1 MEFTSPTFL
10 LFVLGSA
17 LLFHLLQNSLYR
29 RLVLAA
35 ASLAFIGSYV
45 SDGWQVVPLGAFLL
59 LGYAAIELVRRRP
72 SDTNLAIGVVAI
84 VLLFVY
90 LKRFSFVDALPG
102 LPFPY
107 LVIGLSYIL
116 FRVLHLIVDARSAG
130 WSTPINPLSFFN
142 YTCSFLSFVSGPI
155 QRFQEFARGEAAV
168 TASVNSDRVFRSFS
182 RVVTGFI
189 KVSVLSAIADHIF
202 EKLSGRLLDDVVPL
216 QGLPYGAVYAG
227 AAISYTI
234 YLYCNF
240 AGYMDIV
247 IGAGWLF
254 NQNLP
259 ENFNH
264 PFAARNFLDFW
275 GRWHMTLSE
284 WFRTYLFL
292 PLMKALATRFPSP
305 AVQPLLGVA
314 SFFVTF
320 LIMGMWH
327 GTTSVFLVYG
337 FLMGA
342 GASVNKCWQLFM
354 TARLGKRGYKAVGGN
369 PFYVYACRGSTFSYF
384 AVALTCLWVDI
395 HGLGDIVRRLGM
407 LGCIGF
413 PLLIAAGAAI
423 VLGAWDFV
431 LARAHG
437 GGEMLGQLGRGF
449 VLRNLS
455 LAGRVLIILV
465 VASFFHKSPEFVYKA
480 F

>member
-1 MEFTSPTFL
+1 MDFTSPTFL

-17 LLFHLLQNSLYR
+17 LLFHLFEHPLYR
-29 RLVLAA
+29 RLVVAA
-35 ASLAFIGSYV
+35 ASLLFVASYV
-45 SDGWQVVPLGAFLL
+45 SEMRQVVPLAAFVL
-59 LGYAAIELVRRRP
+59 LGYVMIELVRRRP
-72 SDTNLAIGVVAI
+72 SGTSLAIGLVAVVAS
-84 VLLFVY
+84 FVY
-90 LKRFSFVDALPG
+90 LKRFSFIDALPG

-130 WSTPINPLSFFN
+130 WSAPINPLSFFN
-142 YTCSFLSFVSGPI
+142 YTCGFLSFVSGPI
-155 QRFQEFARGEAAV
+155 QRFQDFAAGEAV
-168 TASVNSDRVFRSFS
+168 ASRRLDQDLVFRSFS

-189 KVSVLSAIADHIF
+189 KVSVLSATADYLF
-202 EKLSGRLLDDVVPL
+202 EKLSGRLLDDVAPL
-216 QGLPYGAVYAG
+216 HGTVYGACYA
-227 AAISYTI
+227 AAAVAYTI
-234 YLYCNF
+234 YLYYNF

-275 GRWHMTLSE
+275 GRWHMTLSD

-292 PLMKALATRFPSP
+292 PLMKALATRFESP
-305 AVQPLLGVA
+305 AIQPLLGVV

-337 FLMGA
+337 LLMGA
-342 GASVNKCWQLFM
+342 GASLNKCWQLLM
-354 TARLGKRGYKAVGGN
+354 TGRLGKRGYKALGGN
-369 PFYVYACRGSTFSYF
+369 PLYVYACRGLTFAYF
-384 AVALTCLWVDI
+384 ALALTCLWVDI
-395 HGLGDIVRRLGM
+395 EGLGDILRGLGAF
-407 LGCIGF
+407 GCVVF
-413 PLLIAAGAAI
+413 PLAIAGVAA
-423 VLGAWDFV
+423 VAFAAWDFV
-431 LARAHG
+431 LARIRRG
-437 GGEMLGQLGRGF
+437 GRAVGALGSGF
-449 VLRNLS
+449 VLRNAA
-455 LAGRVLIILV
+455 LAGRILIILV

>member
-10 LFVLGSA
+10 LFLLGAA
-17 LLFHLLQNSLYR
+17 LLFHMAANPLYR

-35 ASLAFIGSYV
+35 ASLLFIASYV
-45 SDGWQVVPLGAFLL
+45 SEASQLVPLAAFVL
-59 LGYAAIELVRRRP
+59 LGYAMVELVRRRP
-72 SDTNLAIGVVAI
+72 SGITLTVGLVAVVFSFI
-84 VLLFVY
+84 Y
-90 LKRFSFVDALPG
+90 LKRFSFIGALPG
-102 LPFPY
+102 LPFAY

-116 FRVLHLIVDARSAG
+116 FRILHLIVDARSAG
-130 WSTPINPLSFFN
+130 WSAPINPLSFFN
-142 YTCSFLSFVSGPI
+142 YTCGFLSFVSGPI
-155 QRFQEFARGEAAV
+155 QRFQDFAAGEAV
-168 TASVNSDRVFRSFS
+168 ASRRVDQDLVFRSFS

-189 KVSVLSAIADHIF
+189 KVSVLSATADYLF
-202 EKLSGRLLDDVVPL
+202 EKLSGRLINDVVPL
-216 QGLPYGAVYAG
+216 HGTAYGVVYA
-227 AAISYTI
+227 AAAVAYTI

-292 PLMKALATRFPSP
+292 PLMKALAIRFQSP
-305 AVQPLLGVA
+305 AIQPLLGIV

-320 LIMGMWH
+320 MIMGMWH

-337 FLMGA
+337 LLMGA
-342 GASVNKCWQLFM
+342 GASINKCWQLVM
-354 TARLGKRGYKAVGGN
+354 SARLGKRRYKAVGGN
-369 PFYVYACRGSTFSYF
+369 PLYLYACRGLTFAYF

-395 HGLGDIVRRLGM
+395 HGLGDILRRLGPI
-407 LGCIGF
+407 GCIVF
-413 PLLIAAGAAI
+413 PLAIAMGAA
-423 VLGAWDFV
+423 VVFCAWDFL
-431 LARAHG
+431 LAWIHRS
-437 GGEMLGQLGRGF
+437 GGEIGAVGSGF
-449 VLRNLS
+449 MLRNAS
-455 LAGRVLIILV
+455 LAGRILIILV